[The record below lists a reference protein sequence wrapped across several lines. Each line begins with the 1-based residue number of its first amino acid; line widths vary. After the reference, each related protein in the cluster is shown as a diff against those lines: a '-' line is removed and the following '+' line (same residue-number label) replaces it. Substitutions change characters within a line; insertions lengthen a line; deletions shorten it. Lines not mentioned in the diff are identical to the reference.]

1 MKRKE
6 LIRCVVDLLRD
17 SNVKKSVH
25 VPKHT
30 LHISDND
37 GNSKDFTVKS
47 ADKEVAFTS
56 GDVGAIIDA
65 AIRVIID
72 ALIRGDNITIH
83 GFGSLGLQYRKQRST
98 KKIGTNEDIVIA
110 GRYVP
115 KFVFGNELRMA
126 ARLYE
131 MSATDRLEC
140 SDAVD
145 FDDEFE
151 DYDFDMDVEQED
163 GSAVI

>member
-6 LIRCVVDLLRD
+6 LIRCVVDSLKE
-17 SNVKKSVH
+17 SNIKKSVH

-30 LHISDND
+30 LHISDNE

-47 ADKEVAFTS
+47 VDKEIAFTS
-56 GDVGAIIDA
+56 DDVGAIIDA
-65 AIRVIID
+65 AMKVIVD
-72 ALIRGDNITIH
+72 ALIRGDNVSVY
-83 GFGSLGLQYRKQRST
+83 GFGSIGLQYRKQRAT

-115 KFVFGNELRMA
+115 KFVSGNDLKMA

-131 MSATDRLEC
+131 MSTTDRLPEEIPEHRVF
-140 SDAVD
+140 DD
-145 FDDEFE
+145 FDDELDIDE
-151 DYDFDMDVEQED
+151 
-163 GSAVI
+163 